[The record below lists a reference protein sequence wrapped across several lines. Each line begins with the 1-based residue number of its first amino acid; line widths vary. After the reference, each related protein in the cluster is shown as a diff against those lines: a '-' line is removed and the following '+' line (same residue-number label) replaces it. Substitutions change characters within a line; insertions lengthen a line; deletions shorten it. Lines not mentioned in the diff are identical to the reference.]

1 MVNYMNSKISA
12 LLICVLFMGTI
23 PIASG
28 LSIDLKNI
36 QPDIEFGD
44 NPTSIIGVA
53 FIAGFILN
61 PTKTIIGRTNANAV
75 LLVYYDRGII
85 KNDAGLL
92 TGLKKIS
99 FKETSLLSLYEQD
112 SYGLVVVFG
121 LCSGFRIGY

>member
-1 MVNYMNSKISA
+1 MKSKISSIF
-12 LLICVLFMGTI
+12 ICVLFFSTI

-28 LSIDLKNI
+28 LSIDLENI

-53 FIAGFILN
+53 FIAGFIMN
-61 PTKTIIGRTNANAV
+61 PTKTITGRTNANAV
-75 LLVYYDRGII
+75 LLVYYDRGLI

-99 FKETSLLSLYEQD
+99 FKETSLLSSYEQD
-112 SYGLVVVFG
+112 NYGLVRVFG